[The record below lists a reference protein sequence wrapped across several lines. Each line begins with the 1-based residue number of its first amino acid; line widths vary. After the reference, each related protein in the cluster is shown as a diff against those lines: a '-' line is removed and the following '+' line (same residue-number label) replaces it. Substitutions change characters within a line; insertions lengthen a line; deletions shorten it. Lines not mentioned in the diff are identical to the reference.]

1 MAGEYLLAVNGRD
14 LGAGDNVYSFFEGR
28 SGRQTRIRVGSDPS
42 GADAREVTVVPI
54 GSDSRLR
61 NLAWIEDNRRKVDQ
75 MTNGRVAYIYLPDT
89 SSGGYT
95 NFNRYFYAQTRTEAA
110 IVDER
115 FNAGGNLATD
125 VIEFLSRRLLSSVA
139 TRDGDDEIQPQGLIA
154 GPKVMLINENAG
166 SGGDAMPWYFRRAG
180 VGKLIG
186 KRTWGGLIGRAGAP
200 SLMDG
205 GVVTA
210 PSSGVW
216 DPVESKW
223 IAENVGISPDI
234 EVEQDPADDSARA
247 RSAARK
253 GRGSSYGRA
262 GEKPGETAA
271 AAALSASTR
280 RCLRL

>member
-1 MAGEYLLAVNGRD
+1 
-14 LGAGDNVYSFFEGR
+14 
-28 SGRQTRIRVGSDPS
+28 VGSDPS
-42 GADAREVTVVPI
+42 GAGAREVTVVPI

-234 EVEQDPADDSARA
+234 EVEQDPAMIRQ
-247 RSAARK
+247 
-253 GRGSSYGRA
+253 GRDPQL
-262 GEKPGETAA
+262 EKAVEVVMAELAKNPAKPLQRPPFPKYQT
-271 AAALSASTR
+271 LPPVIKK
-280 RCLRL
+280 